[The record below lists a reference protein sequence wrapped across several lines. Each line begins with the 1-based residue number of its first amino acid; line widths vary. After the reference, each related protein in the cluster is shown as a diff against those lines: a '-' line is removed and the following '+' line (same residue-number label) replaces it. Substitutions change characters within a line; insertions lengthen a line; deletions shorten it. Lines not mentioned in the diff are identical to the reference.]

1 MCKIQKYLNIPLSTA
16 TYSYFLIL
24 IVLPGVWSHLIV
36 QSLKLILGTK
46 KHSLFLTLKGKEA
59 RWRRARDTFE
69 YLFQVFHF

>member
-1 MCKIQKYLNIPLSTA
+1 MYKIQKYLNITLSTA

-36 QSLKLILGTK
+36 QSPKLILGTK
-46 KHSLFLTLKGKEA
+46 KHSLFLTLKGKQA